1 MFKELFLSAVISASA
16 IIKSSNDNTK
26 AHDYEYMFKLEKNEE
41 NISYLIERVWEREL
55 GNKFID
61 NIFHFN
67 YVTPRKIYYGIDVID
82 KESKEIDYKTL
93 NIGYKYD
100 FGMQCGISI
109 KEENEITYLANL
121 SYNKKIIS
129 NMSEYLIL
137 LSVKS
142 DLEDDNMY
150 DVKAEFKKWLSERVN
165 IFLLYKH
172 IYINKKEDYQF
183 KIGLGFKL

>member
-1 MFKELFLSAVISASA
+1 MFKELFLSAVISASVN
-16 IIKSSNDNTK
+16 IESSNDTSK

-41 NISYLIERVWEREL
+41 NISYLIERDWEREL

-67 YVTPRKIYYGIDVID
+67 YVTPRKIYCGIDVIN
-82 KESKEIDYKTL
+82 KESNEIDYKTL

-100 FGMQCGISI
+100 FGMQGGISI
-109 KEENEITYLANL
+109 KKENEITYLANL

-150 DVKAEFKKWLSERVN
+150 DVKAEFKRWLSERVN
-165 IFLLYKH
+165 IFLLYNH

>member
-1 MFKELFLSAVISASA
+1 MFKELFLSVVISASVN
-16 IIKSSNDNTK
+16 IESSNDTSK
-26 AHDYEYMFKLEKNEE
+26 AHDYEYMFKLEKNED
-41 NISYLIERVWEREL
+41 NISYLIERDWEREL

-61 NIFHFN
+61 NIFRFN

-121 SYNKKIIS
+121 SYNKKIRSNLSSLCNIELNQIS
-129 NMSEYLIL
+129 L
-137 LSVKS
+137 
-142 DLEDDNMY
+142 
-150 DVKAEFKKWLSERVN
+150 KATTTDK
-165 IFLLYKH
+165 
-172 IYINKKEDYQF
+172 
-183 KIGLGFKL
+183 LGFLGRGEGIATFITTLLIHDENKN